1 MFNKSIA
8 YRLSIY
14 ISIAVITVFLIFI
27 LIAYVFNSSILKS
40 NIENKAMGMGY
51 QSMIMGERQLVS
63 TKEITHSIADMSMYF
78 AQNNDME
85 ILISKLM
92 TKYHFLNA
100 IHVNIDSVVPNIEYH
115 NYYCFRDKDSLQ
127 FWEGNELVFRCGKEK
142 HIFMKVMNENN
153 AVWTEEFTCKK
164 NDQLVVSY
172 YVPIMVQNEHGA
184 SMQIGSVISELT
196 LLELADTINSIKIGE
211 SGYAFLVNKDGTYLT
226 HPDKELILKKNLF
239 NISAHEYPATQNR
252 IKNLLENSLS
262 GSTIAYPEYLNYE
275 KCWIH
280 YTPMKETNWTLIFV
294 VPYNELFVPLYIIV
308 LRMLF
313 FAILGILV
321 IFFIVTYI
329 SNKLIQPLSTVTRQ
343 LKKFSSGAAGSSG
356 FNTKNE
362 VELVSSS
369 LEFLKDWYE
378 KFKIDQT
385 HEEIQNSQ
393 RRQDLMEASEIQ
405 MSLINTD
412 FSITKDKSNF
422 DLFAVYHPAR
432 IVSGDLY
439 DFILLDKDNLY
450 FTIGDVSGKGLS
462 AAFFMSVA
470 QTLLKNNS
478 KYRSPGKIIAQTN
491 NELYTNNQHQFFLTC
506 FTGVLNL
513 KTGNLKYCNAAHTAS
528 LVLSKNGELSE
539 LNNSHGMPLG
549 LYPNRIYPESE
560 TRLKPGDSIILYSDG
575 VTEMQDKEK
584 QHYGSERFYEI
595 LKKSAGSDPDNT
607 IQIIENDLKIFRGTA
622 NQSDDVTMMIIKF
635 KP

>member
-27 LIAYVFNSSILKS
+27 LIAYFFNNSILRS
-40 NIENKAMGMGY
+40 NIENKAIGLGY

-63 TKEITHSIADMSMYF
+63 TKEITHNIADIVMYF
-78 AQNNDME
+78 AQHNDAE

-100 IHVNIDSVVPNIEYH
+100 IHVNIDSVVPDVEYH
-115 NYYCFRDKDSLQ
+115 NYYCYRDKDSLL
-127 FWEGNELVFRCGKEK
+127 FWRGNELIFHCGMEK
-142 HIFMKVMNENN
+142 NIFTKVMNEKNPL
-153 AVWTEEFTCKK
+153 WTEEFTCRK
-164 NDQLVVSY
+164 NNQLVVSY
-172 YVPIMVQNEHGA
+172 YVPIVVQNDNGT
-184 SMQIGSVISELT
+184 SMKIGSVICELT
-196 LLELADTINSIKIGE
+196 LFELANTINSIKIGE
-211 SGYAFLVNKDGTYLT
+211 NGYAFLVNKEGTYLT
-226 HPDKELILKKNLF
+226 HPDKELIFKKNLF
-239 NISAHEYPATQNR
+239 NISVHEYQVNQNR
-252 IKNLLENSLS
+252 IKNLLDNGLS
-262 GSTIAYPEYLNYE
+262 GSTIAYSEYLNYE

-280 YTPMKETNWTLIFV
+280 YTPMKETDWTLIFV
-294 VPYNELFVPLYIIV
+294 VPYNELFVPLYLVI

-313 FAILGILV
+313 FAVLGILV

-329 SNKLIQPLSTVTRQ
+329 SNKLIQPLSTVTSQ
-343 LKKFSSGAAGSSG
+343 LRKFSSSAVGSSDS
-356 FNTKNE
+356 NTKNE

-385 HEEIQNSQ
+385 HEEKLNSQ
-393 RRQDLMEASEIQ
+393 RKQDLMEASEIQ
-405 MSLINTD
+405 MSLINSD
-412 FSITKDKSNF
+412 FSIVKNNKDF

-439 DFILLDKDNLY
+439 DFILLDKENLY

-470 QTLLKNNS
+470 QTLLKNNA
-478 KYRSPGKIIAQTN
+478 KYRTPGKIIAQTN

-528 LVLSKNGELSE
+528 LVLSKTGDLNE
-539 LNNSHGMPLG
+539 LNHSHGMPLG
-549 LYPNRIYPESE
+549 LYRNRIYPESE
-560 TRLKPGDSIILYSDG
+560 TRLKPGDAIILYSDG

-584 QHYGSERFYEI
+584 HHYGSERFYGV
-595 LKKSAGSDPDNT
+595 LRKSAGSGPENT
-607 IQIIENDLKIFRGTA
+607 IRNIENDLKIFRGTA
-622 NQSDDVTMMIIKF
+622 SQSDDVTMMIIKF